1 LIGLSKTWIFE
12 EKSRG
17 RSKNPSEPKSIVLI
31 AAKHDLD
38 PLLLTDAI
46 VEAYRNKTQR
56 CGSLEIAFRGEKQ
69 DSAMFLLTEG
79 EKVISQFPVR
89 LELIIN
95 PDFLKSLIKDIPMSS
110 YLRKEPFQ
118 KQKRID
124 QLKFGM
130 KKINVDARIVDIPP
144 RKLVTT
150 EFGNQFYVSNVRIA
164 DDTGSIRLS
173 LWNGQIEKVHV
184 GDNVEIE
191 NCYVSSFAGEQQ
203 LRIGRTGMISV
214 M

>member
-1 LIGLSKTWIFE
+1 MIELSRKWLFE
-12 EKSRG
+12 EKARG

-31 AAKHDLD
+31 AAKYDLD
-38 PLLLTDAI
+38 PMLLIDAI
-46 VEAYRNKTQR
+46 VEAYRDKTQR
-56 CGSLEIAFRGEKQ
+56 CGSLEISYRGEKQ

-79 EKVISQFPVR
+79 EKVVSQFPVR

-95 PDFLKSLIKDIPMSS
+95 PNFLKNLIKDIPMSS

-124 QLKFGM
+124 ELKSGM

-150 EFGNQFYVSNVRIA
+150 EFGNQFYVSNVKIA

-184 GDNVEIE
+184 GDKVEIE

-203 LRIGRTGMISV
+203 LRIGRNGMISV